1 MKIPSSKDVKPSPAQ
16 KIRAVLPLDAND
28 DRKESIMVEHQIG
41 KNEFVSWSLCF
52 SQNMK
57 GFSEPS
63 QFLQNRMFF
72 VIIKLVVDTRETRHR
87 RRVNPKEEIN

>member
-41 KNEFVSWSLCF
+41 KNEFVS
-52 SQNMK
+52 
-57 GFSEPS
+57 
-63 QFLQNRMFF
+63 
-72 VIIKLVVDTRETRHR
+72 
-87 RRVNPKEEIN
+87 